1 MAAGALRASPEFK
14 NIYIYICIF
23 IQLCLLL
30 SNVKGIWEAQGIELR
45 FGTNEATQ
53 IFRLW

>member
-14 NIYIYICIF
+14 NIYICIF